1 MSVVGV
7 NHAQLNVPTASL
19 EAAREFYVG
28 FMGFKVIHRP
38 PVFKSDGIWL
48 NAGNFELHIGLEDGV
63 DRMKTRAH
71 IAFEVTDLKDWRRK
85 IESRGWKI
93 TEQPKIPNY
102 QRFHFRDPFGNNLE
116 LIQKE

>member
-93 TEQPKIPNY
+93 TEQPKIPND
-102 QRFHFRDPFGNNLE
+102 QRFHFRESFGNNLE

>member
-1 MSVVGV
+1 MIVGV
-7 NHAQLNVPTASL
+7 NHAQLNVPTAEL
-19 EAAREFYVG
+19 ERAREFYVG
-28 FMGFKVIHRP
+28 FMGLRVIHRP

-71 IAFEVTDLKDWRRK
+71 IAFEVTDIQQWRQK

-102 QRFHFRDPFGNNLE
+102 ERFHFRDPFGNNLE